1 MALSEYER
9 RRLQALEADLAA
21 QDPALARELATGT
34 PSGLWLRKWAG
45 ILLALGGMGVLIL
58 GIAVHVPA
66 LGILGFLLMIGGA
79 CGYPRRRLAGSGPGQ
94 GEEPGQGASGEGAP
108 GQGPGHGAP
117 GR

>member
-34 PSGLWLRKWAG
+34 PSGLWLRKWVGAFV
-45 ILLALGGMGVLIL
+45 ALGGIGLLIL
-58 GIAVHVPA
+58 GIAVHVPV
-66 LGILGFLLMIGGA
+66 LGILGFVLMICGA

-94 GEEPGQGASGEGAP
+94 GQEPGQGAPGEGAP
-108 GQGPGHGAP
+108 GQGPGQGAP